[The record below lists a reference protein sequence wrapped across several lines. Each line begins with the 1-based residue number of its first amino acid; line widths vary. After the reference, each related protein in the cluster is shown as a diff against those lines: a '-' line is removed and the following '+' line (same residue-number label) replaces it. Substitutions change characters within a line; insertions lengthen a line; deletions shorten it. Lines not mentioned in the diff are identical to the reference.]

1 MKTVST
7 SRNAFAVANMS
18 RGLAIGFAL
27 ALACSAS
34 FAEKP
39 EWAGKG
45 GKNKGESHGQMK
57 GDSGEAPKGNGG
69 GNKVGSV
76 AEVRVGGYFGEQQ
89 RVAANTYYGQQFSTG
104 RCPPGLAKKNN
115 GCLPPGQAK
124 KYSVGQPLPSSV
136 VYYPV
141 PSPVVL
147 QLGAPPAGHKY
158 VRVASDILLIAV
170 GTNMVVDA
178 IRDLGRI

>member
-1 MKTVST
+1 MKIASISRST
-7 SRNAFAVANMS
+7 FSPLASS
-18 RGLAIGFAL
+18 RGLALGL
-27 ALACSAS
+27 ALVFTCGAS

-45 GKNKGESHGQMK
+45 GKNKGESQGQVQQER
-57 GDSGEAPKGNGG
+57 GEAQMGNNAGKSG
-69 GNKVGSV
+69 RVDD
-76 AEVRVGGYFGEQQ
+76 VRIGGYFGEQQ
-89 RVAANTYYGQQFSTG
+89 RVAANTYYGQQFSAG

-141 PSPVVL
+141 PAPVIQ
-147 QLGAPPAGHKY
+147 QLGTPPAGHKY
-158 VRVASDILLIAV
+158 VRVATDILLIAL

-178 IRDLGRI
+178 IQDLGRI

>member
-1 MKTVST
+1 MKTAST
-7 SRNAFAVANMS
+7 SRSTSASTAYF
-18 RGLAIGFAL
+18 RGLTVSLAL
-27 ALACSAS
+27 VLACSAT

-45 GKNKGESHGQMK
+45 GKNKGESHGQMQ
-57 GDSGEAPKGNGG
+57 GESGEANKGNGG
-69 GNKVGSV
+69 NRVGSV

-115 GCLPPGQAK
+115 GCMPPGQAK
-124 KYSVGQPLPSSV
+124 KYSIGQPLPSSV

-141 PSPVVL
+141 PAPVVV
-147 QLGAPPAGHKY
+147 QLGAPPAGYKY
-158 VRVASDILLIAV
+158 VRVASDILLIAL

-178 IRDLGRI
+178 IKDLGRI